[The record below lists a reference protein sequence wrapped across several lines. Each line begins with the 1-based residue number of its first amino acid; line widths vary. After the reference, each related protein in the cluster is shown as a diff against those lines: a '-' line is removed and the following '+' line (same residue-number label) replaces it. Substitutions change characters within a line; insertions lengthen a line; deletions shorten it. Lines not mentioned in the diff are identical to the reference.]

1 MDAPSRAH
9 AEARLEAAAAALGLA
24 DPRPALR
31 ERLRLLRD
39 TQPEL
44 FRRAIE
50 HYDAAV
56 LRALADADPIVAWL
70 EYGAFIGQLTANGRL
85 TAVDAAGRAAPYRP
99 PASAGVVF
107 LFLPD
112 DNAVGALLVAAPL
125 HPSPAQQATIRL
137 LVERKLSL

>member
-1 MDAPSRAH
+1 MDTAGRAH
-9 AEARLEAAAAALGLA
+9 AEARLEAAAAALSIA

-39 TQPEL
+39 TQPDL

-56 LRALADADPIVAWL
+56 LPALAGTDPIVAWL
-70 EYGAFIGQLTANGRL
+70 EYGGYVGQLTANGRL
-85 TAVDAAGRAAPYRP
+85 TAVDPAGRAVPYRP
-99 PASAGVVF
+99 PPGAGVVF
-107 LFLPD
+107 LFLPE

-125 HPSPAQQATIRL
+125 QPSPAQQATIKL
-137 LVERKLSL
+137 LVDRKLSL